1 MKVKPLADRI
11 LVQRIEAQTKTKSGI
26 FLPETAKEKPQQAKV
41 LAVGD
46 GKLNV
51 KTGTR
56 TPVQVKAGDLILLS
70 KWGGSEIKIDGKDYV
85 IVNEDEIGRASC
97 RERV

>member
-11 LVQRIEAQTKTKSGI
+11 LVHRVEAQTKTKSGI

-85 IVNEDEIGRASC
+85 IVNEDDIMGVIE
-97 RERV
+97 

>member
-85 IVNEDEIGRASC
+85 IVNEDDIMGVIE
-97 RERV
+97 

>member
-1 MKVKPLADRI
+1 MKVKPLGDRI
-11 LVQRIEAQTKTKSGI
+11 LVQRVEAQTKTKHGI
-26 FLPETAKEKPQQAKV
+26 YLPETAKEKPQQAKV

-51 KTGTR
+51 KTGSR
-56 TPVQVKAGDLILLS
+56 TPVQVKPGDTILLS

-85 IVNEDEIGRASC
+85 IVNEDDIMGVVE
-97 RERV
+97 